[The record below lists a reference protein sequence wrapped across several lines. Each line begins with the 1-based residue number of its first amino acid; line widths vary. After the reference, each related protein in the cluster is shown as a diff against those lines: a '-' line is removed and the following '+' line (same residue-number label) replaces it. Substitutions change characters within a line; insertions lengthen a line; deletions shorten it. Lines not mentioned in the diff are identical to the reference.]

1 MKIKGKYVILQ
12 KIADNRFNGEH
23 PNGVYVGNILE
34 GYALEEIKIGE
45 QLYLYPY
52 DKPKMDNHP
61 CAWTSKVMSY
71 TSMGDHYI
79 TTENSTYE
87 VVINGKI

>member
-1 MKIKGKYVILQ
+1 MKIKGKFIVLL
-12 KIADNRFNGEH
+12 KTADNKFKGRH
-23 PNGVYVGNILE
+23 PNGVTVGHVLE

-52 DKPKMDNHP
+52 DKPKMDNYP
-61 CAWTSKVMSY
+61 QAWTSKILSFK
-71 TSMGDHYI
+71 DNII

>member
-12 KIADNRFNGEH
+12 KIADNRFNGKH
-23 PNGVYVGNILE
+23 PNGVYIGNILE
-34 GYALEEIKIGE
+34 GYALEEVEVGK
-45 QLYLYPY
+45 QFLLYPY
-52 DKPKMDNHP
+52 SLSKMDNRAK
-61 CAWTSKVMSY
+61 AWTSGVIAINGN
-71 TSMGDHYI
+71 TI

>member
-34 GYALEEIKIGE
+34 GYALYEAMIGE

-52 DKPKMDNHP
+52 HLPKMDNHP
-61 CAWTSKVMSY
+61 KAWTSKILSFK
-71 TSMGDHYI
+71 DNII

-87 VVINGKI
+87 VVIRGGIK